1 MKLLQRSVMRSKI
14 SVALLALGSLA
25 VASCGDNLSLP
36 PDASRP
42 PDAGT
47 AIDGALAFRCD
58 APADDLEPNDT
69 AETAPVVL
77 PTSTGETPA
86 SIYGDWII
94 EACLGNGNQDWY
106 RIDASQLR
114 WDLADDF
121 DGTPSMQLHTVIAG
135 TGVCADIAACNEV
148 RLPDAPE
155 NTVTVSVYRA
165 SDMELLATKDDT
177 HGVLKLTGANASFD
191 EDLLVSVSGPPEA
204 LYVYRLNIFLD
215 VTGSIDEC
223 EC

>member
-1 MKLLQRSVMRSKI
+1 MSESLLHDSMRLGI
-14 SVALLALGSLA
+14 GALLALGSLA
-25 VASCGDNLSLP
+25 AVSCGDNLSLP
-36 PDASRP
+36 PDARQA
-42 PDAGT
+42 PDGGT
-47 AIDGALAFRCD
+47 AIDGAVAVRCD
-58 APADDLEPNDT
+58 APVDNLEPNDT

-77 PTSTGETPA
+77 PTSTGENPD

-94 EACLGNGNQDWY
+94 EACLGNGNEDWY

-114 WDLADDF
+114 WDLAQEF
-121 DGTPSMQLHTVIAG
+121 DGTASMQLHTVVAG
-135 TGVCADIAACNEV
+135 TGVCADIAECNEV

-165 SDMELLATKDDT
+165 SDGELLATMDNT

-204 LYVYRLNIFLD
+204 IYGYRLNVFLA
-215 VTGSIDEC
+215 VTGSTDEC

>member
-1 MKLLQRSVMRSKI
+1 MSESLLHNSMRSGI
-14 SVALLALGSLA
+14 GALLALGSLA
-25 VASCGDNLSLP
+25 AVSCGDNLALP

-42 PDAGT
+42 PDSGT
-47 AIDGALAFRCD
+47 TIDGAVAARCD
-58 APADDLEPNDT
+58 APDDNLEPNDS
-69 AETAPVVL
+69 AEAAPVVL
-77 PTSTGETPA
+77 PTSTGENPD

-114 WDLADDF
+114 WDLAPEF
-121 DGTPSMQLHTVIAG
+121 DGTASMQLHTVIAG

-148 RLPDAPE
+148 RLPDAPG
-155 NTVTVSVYRA
+155 NTLTVSVYRA
-165 SDMELLATKDDT
+165 SDMELLATMDNT
-177 HGVLKLTGANASFD
+177 HGVLKLTGADASFD

-204 LYVYRLNIFLD
+204 LYVYRLNVFLA